1 VALLRQN
8 SRQASIQV
16 KQQKKKAYNCD
27 HRKIL
32 GTFNNLKI
40 AEHQACKSLFP
51 HERSFGESQ
60 LVKVL
65 FCQDGTL
72 FVAERKVL
80 GVPQA

>member
-1 VALLRQN
+1 
-8 SRQASIQV
+8 
-16 KQQKKKAYNCD
+16 
-27 HRKIL
+27 L

-51 HERSFGESQ
+51 HERSFWESQ